1 MNENEMSSGYKMLDA
16 NDPIVKGIVKQN
28 TIVPLQNGEAP
39 VEFNSR
45 VRLPAVTPETY
56 KTKKVQVELTPE
68 QQTTLIREGAQ
79 KGRELKE
86 HLQCLVN
93 EFLSTRVGKTTVKSA
108 SFMATDGGKKI
119 TGPSQSFGKDVDV
132 PN

>member
-1 MNENEMSSGYKMLDA
+1 MDEMESGYKMLGAD
-16 NDPIVKGIVKQN
+16 DPIIKGIINQN
-28 TIVPLQNGEAP
+28 KIVPLKNGEPA
-39 VEFNSR
+39 VEPGSR
-45 VRLPAVTPETY
+45 VRLPKVAPETY

-79 KGRELKE
+79 KGRDLKE

-93 EFLSTRVGKTTVKSA
+93 EFLSTRVGKTTIKSA

-119 TGPSQSFGKDVDV
+119 VGPSRDFGKE
-132 PN
+132 